1 MLPKNYFA
9 LIIMIWITVLT
20 IWAVNKVVVPL
31 NNNDVMVQGI
41 PIQPMPQEISTVQID
56 KDTVWIIDA
65 NSNYIKVI
73 THDKD
78 GYHITGSEMTYQ
90 SIVSR

>member
-1 MLPKNYFA
+1 MSQKNVFA

-20 IWAVNKVVVPL
+20 IWAVNKIAVPL
-31 NNNDVMVQGI
+31 NNSLVTVQGI
-41 PIQPMPQEISTVQID
+41 PGQPMPQEISTVQID

-65 NSNYIKVI
+65 NSNYIRVI

-78 GYHITGSEMTYQ
+78 GYHITGSEMTFKEIT
-90 SIVSR
+90 SH

>member
-1 MLPKNYFA
+1 MSKTNVNA
-9 LIIMIWITVLT
+9 LFIMIWLTVLT
-20 IWAVNKVVVPL
+20 IWAVNKMATPL
-31 NNNDVMVQGI
+31 SSNDVTVHGI
-41 PIQPMPQEISTVQID
+41 PNQPAPQAISTVQID

-78 GYHITGSEMTYQ
+78 GYHITGSQMSFQ
-90 SIVSR
+90 SR